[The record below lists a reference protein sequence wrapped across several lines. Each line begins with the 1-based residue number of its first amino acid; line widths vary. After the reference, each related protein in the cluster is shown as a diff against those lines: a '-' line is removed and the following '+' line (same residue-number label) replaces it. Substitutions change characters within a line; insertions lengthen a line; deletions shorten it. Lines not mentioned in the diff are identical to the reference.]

1 MRRCDFSLDV
11 MLLGNITTNISI
23 CSCAINNFKFIK

>member
-23 CSCAINNFKFIK
+23 YSCANELLLS